1 MAENITSIMAY
12 EIPFFDVD
20 SYRIVWHGNY
30 PKYFEMGRCQL
41 LELIG
46 SPYGEMEKQGY
57 FFPVV
62 ELRVKYV
69 KPIEFKQEIFI
80 ESSLLEWQNRLKIN
94 YFLKDKKND
103 EVLTKA
109 TTYQMAIK
117 MPERVTQ
124 FESPTFLLEKVSQYL
139 AEA

>member
-1 MAENITSIMAY
+1 MAENITAIMAY

-46 SPYGEMEKQGY
+46 SPYSEMEKQGF

-69 KPIEFKQEIFI
+69 KPIEFKQEIII
-80 ESSLLEWQNRLKIN
+80 ESTLVEWQNRLKIN
-94 YFLKDKKND
+94 YLLKDNKTK

-109 TTYQMAIK
+109 TTFQMAIK
-117 MPERVTQ
+117 MPERITQ
-124 FESPTFLLEKVSQYL
+124 FESPPFLLEKVSQHL
-139 AEA
+139 GKA